1 VLGVK
6 YTTAVDVACKVLK
19 FVFPSME
26 FDDKCQSRLIG
37 GEFDD
42 FGAFRK
48 RLLSDWEKRL
58 ETKEVERL
66 LINYGS
72 EFNSLMAYTETA
84 DMQSR
89 KVRIPHAEVLKAET
103 HFAIKQEMAQKLSD
117 VVLRRTDMGSAG
129 IPPTSDL
136 EAVSTLMG
144 KELGWSAAKMG
155 DEIEDVKR
163 AYTLF
168 QQTAPN

>member
-1 VLGVK
+1 
-6 YTTAVDVACKVLK
+6 VAGKVLK
-19 FVFPSME
+19 FVFPSIE
-26 FDDKCQSRLIG
+26 FDDNGQSRLIG

-48 RLLSDWEKRL
+48 RLLRNWEKRL

-84 DMQSR
+84 GMQSS
-89 KVRIPHAEVLKAET
+89 KVRIPHVEVLKAET

-129 IPPTSDL
+129 IPPASDL
-136 EAVSTLMG
+136 EIVSTLMG
-144 KELGWSAAKMG
+144 KKLGWSAAKMR
-155 DEIEDVKR
+155 EEMEDVKR
-163 AYTLF
+163 TYTLF